1 VTTDGAPLE
10 LIVASRDAR
19 RGRRIASTLEAAGWA
34 VRLALEGDVVDT
46 VLSAAST
53 DVAVVDI
60 TGTTRHGR
68 PGATLGP
75 LRIDRVRREVHVAG
89 HDVAATRI
97 EYALLEQL
105 CDEPGQVRS
114 RHDLGRAVWGRQWT
128 GDPHVVDVH
137 LSNLR
142 RKLQRF
148 APGVQFIHTARGV
161 GFRLSNDLLSA

>member
-1 VTTDGAPLE
+1 MTTDGAFPE
-10 LIVASRDAR
+10 LMVATRDAG

-34 VRLALEGDVVDT
+34 VHLAVDGDVVDT
-46 VLSAAST
+46 VLSAASRV
-53 DVAVVDI
+53 VAVVDV
-60 TGTTRHGR
+60 TGATTRRRSGSAH
-68 PGATLGP
+68 GP
-75 LRIDRVRREVHVAG
+75 LRIDRTRREVHVAG

-97 EYALLEQL
+97 EFALLEQL
-105 CDEPGQVRS
+105 CEQPGRVRS
-114 RHDLGRAVWGRQWT
+114 RHDLGRAVWGGEWS

-142 RKLQRF
+142 RKLQRV